1 MHRKTLGFDYQPQG
15 NFSVIS
21 DYFRVS
27 VYVFS
32 DLSSC
37 EKTIENKKHS
47 PEDKI
52 DKLI

>member
-1 MHRKTLGFDYQPQG
+1 M
-15 NFSVIS
+15 IS
-21 DYFRVS
+21 EFFRVS
-27 VYVFS
+27 AYVFS
-32 DLSSC
+32 DLTSY